1 MLHPPALHATVR
13 RRLGPRLEASVL
25 RLCGDL
31 SAVFGRTFLS
41 QARMSREEEDLLRS
55 VMEESVRAA
64 ALER

>member
-1 MLHPPALHATVR
+1 
-13 RRLGPRLEASVL
+13 
-25 RLCGDL
+25 L

>member
-1 MLHPPALHATVR
+1 
-13 RRLGPRLEASVL
+13 VL

-64 ALER
+64 ALERWLFPSRPPPMHPKGVLSISL

>member
-1 MLHPPALHATVR
+1 M
-13 RRLGPRLEASVL
+13 L